1 MADLRRRVVVVT
13 GASSGIGRAA
23 ALGFSRK
30 GARLVL
36 VSRNDDAL
44 DNIAKECVD
53 SGGEALTFPADM
65 ADYGAVEEIR
75 GFAVSHFGGIDVWV
89 NCAAVLIFGRFE
101 EVPPPLFHRLVDTNV
116 FGYINGSQVALK
128 QFRSQ
133 GDRGV
138 LINVSS
144 MLGVAPEP
152 YVSVYVAS
160 KFFIRG
166 LTASI
171 RQELRTTPGIHV
183 CAILPAAIDTPIYQ
197 KAANVF
203 GRKARS
209 IIPVYSA
216 ERAAS
221 AIVGAASHPRR
232 EIRVGGFAFVLE
244 FGCRVAPSL
253 VEWIV
258 AVVGPRLQFQENAE
272 QPHDG
277 NLMASV
283 SPHEV
288 AGRWRQYWTKAIGRH
303 SP

>member
-1 MADLRRRVVVVT
+1 MADLRGRVVVAT

-36 VSRNDDAL
+36 VSRNDEAL
-44 DNIAKECVD
+44 DNVAKECVG

-65 ADYGAVEEIR
+65 ADYSAVEEIR
-75 GFAVSHFGGIDVWV
+75 DFAVSHFGGIDVWV

-133 GDRGV
+133 ADRGV

-152 YVSVYVAS
+152 HVSVYVAS

-166 LTASI
+166 LTVHPAGVAHHARHSCVCYPSCSH
-171 RQELRTTPGIHV
+171 RHPYVPESGECVRPQGAIH
-183 CAILPAAIDTPIYQ
+183 Y
-197 KAANVF
+197 
-203 GRKARS
+203 
-209 IIPVYSA
+209 
-216 ERAAS
+216 
-221 AIVGAASHPRR
+221 
-232 EIRVGGFAFVLE
+232 
-244 FGCRVAPSL
+244 
-253 VEWIV
+253 
-258 AVVGPRLQFQENAE
+258 PRL
-272 QPHDG
+272 
-277 NLMASV
+277 LRR
-283 SPHEV
+283 
-288 AGRWRQYWTKAIGRH
+288 AGRLCNCRRSEPSSTRDQGWRLRIRSQTHKLGIVLM
-303 SP
+303 